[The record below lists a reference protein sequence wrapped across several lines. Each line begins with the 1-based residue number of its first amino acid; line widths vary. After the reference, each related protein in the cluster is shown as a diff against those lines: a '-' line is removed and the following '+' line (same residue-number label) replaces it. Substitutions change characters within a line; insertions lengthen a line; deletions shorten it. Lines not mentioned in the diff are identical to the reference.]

1 MNSSQKPG
9 FIIFGTARGWGRVA
23 KIRRQRGPCA
33 DSRFVPAQSTR
44 LSTEER
50 SRFEP
55 RFPSMRWAFLVV
67 LLFVFLAWDIAE
79 NYGHYTHMISSEIDD
94 LGRRLGLW

>member
-1 MNSSQKPG
+1 MNPSRKPG
-9 FIIFGTARGWGRVA
+9 FIIFRTARGWSRVA
-23 KIRRQRGPCA
+23 RIRRQRRPCA
-33 DSRFVPAQSTR
+33 DSWFVSVLSTP

-50 SRFEP
+50 SRLKP
-55 RFPSMRWAFLVV
+55 SFPCMRWVFLVV

-94 LGRRLGLW
+94 LGRRFGLW

>member
-1 MNSSQKPG
+1 MSPGSGDSADPAPILGLSQYYQP
-9 FIIFGTARGWGRVA
+9 
-23 KIRRQRGPCA
+23 
-33 DSRFVPAQSTR
+33 RFPQK
-44 LSTEER
+44 ER
-50 SRFEP
+50 SRLKP
-55 RFPSMRWAFLVV
+55 SFPSMRWVFLVV